1 MKYLYIESYK
11 TFLKNIEDT
20 NGKIVCVYGLKELI
34 TLKMFILPKA
44 SCKFSAIPIKIPM
57 AL

>member
-1 MKYLYIESYK
+1 MSSVI
-11 TFLKNIEDT
+11 NIEDT

-34 TLKMFILPKA
+34 MLKMFILPKA